1 MNLPKKNYY
10 LDTSVLSPISFIGL
24 AEKPTDVI
32 ARYGSYLDQM
42 ELYHPRFAETDFTL
56 VTTPALF
63 LEIIGLGQ
71 DRMELKHLV
80 NPKDWE
86 SFVSSD
92 HIDGTGGF
100 CDEIAKRVRSF
111 ILDMWPGAKL
121 YRRATVD
128 FLRKYKTHAHAHF
141 LSARIKRWAKNL
153 RKPAHYNA
161 FAKAIFLDTMFRYPF
176 INLKTI
182 APKDR
187 LKAMQLWA
195 GVLGRL
201 SRVYFDLRGMGFEYS
216 AMGLF
221 AEIHR
226 VGGLFNSPIPDEQ
239 RYDILMRTWDD
250 MADSDSIN
258 YALLGRKKQPVNLIT
273 MDRKSDVERRLSCLA
288 QNLKHLSSSGFQT
301 EFHPGTV
308 TIFSESL
315 QVTDFFLVKDVI

>member
-1 MNLPKKNYY
+1 
-10 LDTSVLSPISFIGL
+10 
-24 AEKPTDVI
+24 
-32 ARYGSYLDQM
+32 
-42 ELYHPRFAETDFTL
+42 
-56 VTTPALF
+56 
-63 LEIIGLGQ
+63 
-71 DRMELKHLV
+71 
-80 NPKDWE
+80 
-86 SFVSSD
+86 
-92 HIDGTGGF
+92 
-100 CDEIAKRVRSF
+100 
-111 ILDMWPGAKL
+111 
-121 YRRATVD
+121 
-128 FLRKYKTHAHAHF
+128 
-141 LSARIKRWAKNL
+141 
-153 RKPAHYNA
+153 
-161 FAKAIFLDTMFRYPF
+161 
-176 INLKTI
+176 
-182 APKDR
+182 
-187 LKAMQLWA
+187 
-195 GVLGRL
+195 L